1 MMTSARA
8 TCTVTNSANVCPVPT
23 VTHTTRQTGQPIR
36 FVPILFPCV
45 DLVYTGKFHA
55 DSTIF
60 KYFKAKFVVL
70 FHVFLFLGNCP
81 PLAVIGI

>member
-1 MMTSARA
+1 M
-8 TCTVTNSANVCPVPT
+8 NLENVCPAQIAKC
-23 VTHTTRQTGQPIR
+23 TTRKTVHLIH
-36 FVPILFPCV
+36 FVLNLFCCV
-45 DLVYTGKFHA
+45 DHVCMGKFHA